1 MRVSGDLGMT
11 SWLNRQAFR
20 PDITVAVFFAAIAI
34 FFYGSIFWTFYM
46 SMTRSTLVPS
56 YEIIGFGQYVKL
68 FANQR
73 WLVSCVN
80 MVIFGVLYI
89 VGTLAFGML
98 LAVLADRRISAE
110 SLFRTI
116 FLYPLAVSLIVT
128 GLSWRWLLDPSNGLQ
143 ALMHSIGWQSFTF
156 DWLVRPDR
164 ALYTLVIASIWHSAG
179 LIMVIVLAG
188 LRGIDTD
195 LWKAIRMEG
204 IPLWRAYLQ
213 VIFPGMRP
221 VIASCV
227 VLLMSEVIRGYDLV
241 IAMTKGG
248 PGISTE
254 MPAKFAVDFYFA
266 RVNLGLASAASIMML
281 LLSLLLL
288 APYFYSEFRRRT

>member
-1 MRVSGDLGMT
+1 MT

-20 PDITVAVFFAAIAI
+20 PDITVAIFFGVVAL
-34 FFYGSIFWTFYM
+34 FFYGSILWTFYM
-46 SMTRSTLVPS
+46 SLTRSTLIPTYQLV
-56 YEIIGFGQYVKL
+56 GFDQYVKL
-68 FANQR
+68 FTNHR
-73 WLVSCVN
+73 WLISCLN
-80 MVIFGVLYI
+80 MVIFGLLYI
-89 VGTLAFGML
+89 LGTLAFGML
-98 LAVLADRRISAE
+98 LAVFADRRIKAE

-128 GLSWRWLLDPSNGLQ
+128 GLSWRWLLDPVNGLQ
-143 ALMHSIGWQSFTF
+143 ALMRSTGWESFTF
-156 DWLVRPDR
+156 DWLTRPDR
-164 ALYTLVIASIWHSAG
+164 AIYTLVFASIWHSAG
-179 LIMVIVLAG
+179 LVMVIVLAG
-188 LRGIDTD
+188 LRGIDND

-227 VLLMSEVIRGYDLV
+227 VLLMSEVIRGYDLI

-281 LLSLLLL
+281 VLSLLLL
-288 APYFYSEFRRRT
+288 TPYFYSEFRRRT